1 MQLCIGYG
9 IWCALMNETI
19 AGDLNDGE
27 GSPSETGT
35 EKTSIGFFRFGR
47 QTMSESVNVTK
58 PDLLFFNWNDS
69 DVEVW
74 VIPLENKKLNEIQ

>member
-1 MQLCIGYG
+1 
-9 IWCALMNETI
+9 
-19 AGDLNDGE
+19 
-27 GSPSETGT
+27 
-35 EKTSIGFFRFGR
+35 
-47 QTMSESVNVTK
+47 MSESVNVTE

>member
-27 GSPSETGT
+27 GSPSET
-35 EKTSIGFFRFGR
+35 EMEENIDWIL
-47 QTMSESVNVTK
+47 SVQ
-58 PDLLFFNWNDS
+58 PSND
-69 DVEVW
+69 E
-74 VIPLENKKLNEIQ
+74 